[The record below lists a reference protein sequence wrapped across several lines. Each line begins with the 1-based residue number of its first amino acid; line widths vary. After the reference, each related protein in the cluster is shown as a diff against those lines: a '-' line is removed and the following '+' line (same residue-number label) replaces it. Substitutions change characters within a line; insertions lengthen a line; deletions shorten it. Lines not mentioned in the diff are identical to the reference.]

1 MSKVWIIY
9 HNEDI
14 DGQSSAAIAYKYVFE
29 HIIDNNHKDI
39 GLIPMSYGDLFD
51 FSQIDMN
58 NDLVIF
64 VDFVLQP
71 FDQMLI
77 FDVENLIIIDH
88 HKTTIENL
96 EKNPDFKP
104 DGLIGD
110 LNNKMSAAE
119 LAWKFFFPNI
129 TVPMFIQYISLYDT
143 WQKDSMDSQM
153 WNQIMGFNEGIK
165 ASLGNFDQDKISWL
179 DIINWSISDQ
189 NSEEFK
195 AYVSWMLETQRWG
208 NFILKQKIQ
217 TNNDIIAKNSFVTEF
232 QSYKV
237 LALNRDMAN
246 FMTDSPTWKE
256 DGKFDIAICFAW
268 NGGKQNR
275 YTVHMRTDKKEI
287 DLSMLAKKFKGGGH
301 SASSGF
307 QAKNLPFKLG

>member
-1 MSKVWIIY
+1 
-9 HNEDI
+9 
-14 DGQSSAAIAYKYVFE
+14 
-29 HIIDNNHKDI
+29 
-39 GLIPMSYGDLFD
+39 
-51 FSQIDMN
+51 
-58 NDLVIF
+58 
-64 VDFVLQP
+64 LQP